1 MKMSDDNAYMPN
13 RPRVLTQFGGTSFR
27 SSSDAQKRVPPRV
40 SGGCRNQIAATTST
54 QLMTD
59 ACYR

>member
-13 RPRVLTQFGGTSFR
+13 LPRVLTQF
-27 SSSDAQKRVPPRV
+27 
-40 SGGCRNQIAATTST
+40 AATTST

>member
-1 MKMSDDNAYMPN
+1 MKMSNDSAYMPN
-13 RPRVLTQFGGTSFR
+13 RPRVLTQFGGT
-27 SSSDAQKRVPPRV
+27 
-40 SGGCRNQIAATTST
+40 TST